1 MREAFRFTLLGIPIF
16 FDRSRLN
23 MAIRWTALEA
33 ESMEYKADPKF
44 REELESLGGVN
55 ASLCF
60 QCGTCTAGCPSGRRT
75 SYRVRKLV
83 RMAQLDMKDEIINSE
98 ELWMCST
105 CYTCVERCPR
115 RVPIVDIIVA
125 LRNMAVADGKI
136 KPAHR
141 KTASNFYSIGHT
153 VDCPES
159 IMKTR
164 ESIGLPAVPPTC
176 LSNPAAYNDLKTI
189 LDAVGFDGIAKE

>member
-1 MREAFRFTLLGIPIF
+1 
-16 FDRSRLN
+16 
-23 MAIRWTALEA
+23 
-33 ESMEYKADPKF
+33 MEYKADPEFQK
-44 REELESLGGVN
+44 ELAAVGGEG

-115 RVPIVDIIVA
+115 RVPIVDIVVG
-125 LRNMAVADGKI
+125 LRNIAVAAGKI
-136 KPAHR
+136 KPAHK
-141 KTASNFYSIGHT
+141 KTATNLYTMGHT
-153 VDCPES
+153 VDLPED
-159 IMKTR
+159 MKKVR
-164 ESIGLPAVPPTC
+164 ESLGLPAVPPTC
-176 LSNPAAYNDLKTI
+176 LANEKAFADLKTI
-189 LDAVGFDGIAKE
+189 LDAAGFDAIVKE